1 MMNQTIKFGH
11 VVYYFLHQFFYLIKN
26 DFTGDEEW
34 QNTITRKLMAN
45 TDFSKR
51 LFNMIELI
59 VGEKED
65 GDIPTAI

>member
-1 MMNQTIKFGH
+1 
-11 VVYYFLHQFFYLIKN
+11 
-26 DFTGDEEW
+26 
-34 QNTITRKLMAN
+34 MAN